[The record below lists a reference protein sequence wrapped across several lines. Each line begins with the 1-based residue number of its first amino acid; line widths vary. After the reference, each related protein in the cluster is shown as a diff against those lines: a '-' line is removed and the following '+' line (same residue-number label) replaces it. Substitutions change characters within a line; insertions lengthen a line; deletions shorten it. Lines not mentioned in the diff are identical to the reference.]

1 MGEVEVSFFFDFL
14 KEDFEMPS
22 LDEVSK
28 RRISL
33 SGWSKCGPFFKL
45 HLDYECIIGE
55 GFHIKE
61 EPV

>member
-1 MGEVEVSFFFDFL
+1 
-14 KEDFEMPS
+14 MPS

-55 GFHIKE
+55 GFHIIKE